1 MIFATFVDVHTALE
15 KHEVWRRQV
24 REGDGAHPR
33 SDGYAALFELVAPA
47 WDEWLRR

>member
-24 REGDGAHPR
+24 RDGDGTHPR
-33 SDGYAALFELVAPA
+33 SGGYAALFELVAPA